1 MIWGSPDSCC
11 SQNGE
16 LKVLRKRLSKT
27 RWSLTRTTP
36 NPNFWHL
43 QTHNVGNTPVMQRE
57 RLRFLAINTEQ
68 YCPAE
73 TNHGGTAST
82 VVSWVTLQRKADCTA
97 RSCWSCRMRM
107 WLKIVF
113 FFYLYMSRY
122 TFTAVTP
129 IHNFQDSHMLYLQ
142 LLFPRCVSH
151 HLHLCEHTV

>member
-1 MIWGSPDSCC
+1 MGDRLIWGSPDSCC

-27 RWSLTRTTP
+27 RWSLMRTTP

-43 QTHNVGNTPVMQRE
+43 QAHTWAIHLFAHHMQRE

-73 TNHGGTAST
+73 ANHGGTAST

-97 RSCWSCRMRM
+97 RSCWSRRMRM
-107 WLKIVF
+107 WLEIV
-113 FFYLYMSRY
+113 FFYLYISRY
-122 TFTAVTP
+122 TNIYCCYNYP
-129 IHNFQDSHMLYLQ
+129 
-142 LLFPRCVSH
+142 
-151 HLHLCEHTV
+151 